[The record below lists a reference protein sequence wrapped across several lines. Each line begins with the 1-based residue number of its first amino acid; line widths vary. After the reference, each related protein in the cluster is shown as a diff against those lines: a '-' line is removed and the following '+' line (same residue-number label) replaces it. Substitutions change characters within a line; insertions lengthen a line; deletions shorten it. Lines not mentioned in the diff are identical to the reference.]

1 MKLNKKQRKLPDT
14 KCKTKGCKRSYLI
27 QGYCCKHY
35 LMMLDKF
42 EKKSKENPTKQ
53 KVKKKSEKLSTKGV
67 IWY

>member
-1 MKLNKKQRKLPDT
+1 MKLDKKQRKLPET

-35 LMMLDKF
+35 LMRLDKF
-42 EKKSKENPTKQ
+42 EKKSRENPTK
-53 KVKKKSEKLSTKGV
+53 EV